1 VFARLQI
8 VYQPVTSVTPYARN
22 ARTHSKKQVEQIA
35 ASMRKFGW
43 TNPIIVDDQNMV
55 IAGHG
60 RLEAAK
66 QLGMTEVPTV
76 KLSGLTPE
84 QVRAL
89 ILTDNRLAQLS
100 GWDEKTLALELQDL
114 LAMDL
119 DFDVGITGW
128 DTGQIDVMIAALEP
142 EAESSPLDEVP
153 EPEVGPPVTRL
164 GDLWQIGVHRILCGN
179 ALEGSSYAALMS
191 QEKARMVFT
200 DEPYNVKISG
210 HVSGLG
216 KARHREFPMASGE
229 MSTSEF
235 RAFNAGFMGHIVA
248 HSVDGAIHFLCIDFR
263 HVADVLES
271 AAAIYGELKNI
282 CVWVKTNGG
291 MGSLYRS
298 QHEFVCVLK
307 VGSAP
312 HVNNVEL
319 GKHGRYRTNVW
330 SYAGVNSFGKGR
342 DEALAMHPTVKP
354 VALVADAIRDCSK
367 RRDLILDC
375 FAGSG
380 TTLVA
385 AHTTGRRG
393 YGIELDPHYVD
404 TIVRR
409 MEAATGETARL
420 AETGESFAEVQA
432 RRAGAPAAAASPA
445 AEAVQSAE
453 VVS

>member
-1 VFARLQI
+1 MFTRLQI
-8 VYQPVTSVTPYARN
+8 IYQPVTAVAPYANN
-22 ARTHSKKQVEQIA
+22 ARTHSKKQTEQIA

-66 QLGMTEVPTV
+66 LLGMTEVPTV
-76 KLSGLTPE
+76 RLSGLTKA
-84 QVRAL
+84 QVRAY
-89 ILTDNRLAQLS
+89 IIADNRLAQLS
-100 GWDEKTLALELQDL
+100 GWDEKILALELQEL
-114 LAMDL
+114 LSFEN

-128 DTGQIDVMIAALEP
+128 DTGDIDVMIAALEP
-142 EAESSPLDEVP
+142 EDEISPLDEVP
-153 EPEVGPPVTRL
+153 QPEPGAAVTRL
-164 GDLWQIGVHRILCGN
+164 GDLWLIGVHRILCGN
-179 ALEGSSYAALMS
+179 ALEGPSYAALMG

-200 DEPYNVKISG
+200 DQPYNVKISG

-216 KARHREFPMASGE
+216 KVKHREFPMASGE
-229 MSTSEF
+229 MSTAEF
-235 RAFNAGFMGHIVA
+235 RAFNAGFMGLIVGY
-248 HSVDGAIHFLCIDFR
+248 SVDGAIHFLCIDFR

-271 AAAIYGELKNI
+271 AAAIYGEVKNI

-330 SYAGVNSFGKGR
+330 NYAGVNSFGKGR

-367 RRDLILDC
+367 RKDLILDC

-385 AHTTGRRG
+385 AHTTGRKG

-420 AETGESFAEVQA
+420 AETGETFAEVQA
-432 RRAGAPAAAASPA
+432 RRAGEPAAARPA